1 MGRDQK
7 DGIVR
12 DQQVESP
19 GQWGENAQ
27 CESCELS
34 FLTYFYL
41 FIWLYQ
47 MAWGISSHG
56 LIAPGHV
63 GSEFPTRD

>member
-1 MGRDQK
+1 M
-7 DGIVR
+7 
-12 DQQVESP
+12 
-19 GQWGENAQ
+19 
-27 CESCELS
+27 ELLGTNRWDPLVNGGKCTMS
-34 FLTYFYL
+34 ELRVKLFNFFFYL

-47 MAWGISSHG
+47 MAWGLSSCG